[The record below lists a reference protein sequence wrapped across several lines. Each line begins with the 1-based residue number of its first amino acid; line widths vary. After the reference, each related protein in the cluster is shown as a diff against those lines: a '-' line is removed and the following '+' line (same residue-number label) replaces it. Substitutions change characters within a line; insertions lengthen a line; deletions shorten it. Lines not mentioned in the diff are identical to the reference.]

1 MLLPWLAAFGFAVVD
16 AATAPQ
22 RPVLHAGPK
31 SPAKPFPVSPA
42 RQASKV
48 CTVQGNST
56 DASPS
61 ILAAAKACNNGGTV
75 VFPAGQTF
83 VIGTPLDLTF
93 LKSVDFAILGT
104 IALSDNIASW
114 KGRLFEYAFQDSRL
128 AWRFGGED
136 VNIYG
141 LGQGTIDGRGQTWW
155 DAWHADST
163 LMRPHL
169 FGTDGLRGGSI
180 SGLKMINSPNWF
192 NLIANSSDVLI
203 TNLNL
208 NVVSNAASPAKNTDG
223 WDTYRSYNIVIQDS
237 VINNTDDCVS
247 FKPNSTQIIVQGL
260 KCNGSHG
267 ISVGSLG
274 QYLGQTDIVEDV
286 YVYNTTMSNAS
297 DGARIKVWPG
307 AAPGSDGKSG
317 GGLGRVRNVTYD
329 TFSVS
334 NVDYAI
340 ELTQCYSAK
349 SQQLCNQYPAALII
363 EDILFKGFS
372 GTTSAKYDPIS
383 GTLVCSSPKVCVNI
397 QGHDINVKPKSN
409 KAAKWT
415 CTNVNTTALDVACS
429 SS

>member
-1 MLLPWLAAFGFAVVD
+1 MLLTRLALIIAGVTAAV
-16 AATAPQ
+16 PQ
-22 RPVLHAGPK
+22 RPVLTVGPK
-31 SPAKPFPVSPA
+31 TLATPFPASPA
-42 RQASKV
+42 RNASKV
-48 CTVQGNST
+48 CTVAASST

-61 ILAAAKACNNGGTV
+61 ILQAAQACNNGGTV

-83 VIGTPLDLTF
+83 VIGSPLDLTF
-93 LKSVDFAILGT
+93 LKHVDIFILGT
-104 IALSDNIASW
+104 VALKDDPAYW
-114 KGRLFEYAFQDSRL
+114 KSHLFVYAFQDSRL

-155 DAWHADST
+155 TAWHADSSI
-163 LMRPHL
+163 LRPHL
-169 FGTDGLRGGSI
+169 FGTDGLKGGSI

-203 TNLNL
+203 TGMNL
-208 NVVSNAASPAKNTDG
+208 NVVSDPASPAKNTDG
-223 WDTYRSYNIVIQDS
+223 WDTYRSSNIVIQDS
-237 VINNTDDCVS
+237 VINNTDDCIS
-247 FKPNSTQIIVQGL
+247 FKPNSTQIIIQNL

-274 QYLGQTDIVEDV
+274 QYLGQTDIVQDV

-317 GGLGRVRNVTYD
+317 GGLGRVQNVTYD

-349 SQQLCNQYPAALII
+349 SQSLCQQYPASLII
-363 EDILFKGFS
+363 EDIVFKNFS

-383 GTLVCSSPKVCVNI
+383 GSLVCSSANVCMNI
-397 QGHDINVKPKSN
+397 RGQNINVKPRSGKT
-409 KAAKWT
+409 AKWT
-415 CTNVNTTALDVACS
+415 CTNIDKSLIGVACA
-429 SS
+429 